1 RPAEHTRIYWL
12 AREERY
18 GRCYTASERR
28 NDAFQRHV
36 DLFRVAPGQP
46 VSSTLDQTDRW
57 AELWHVNIM
66 KPSDMPSWCS
76 LPFQRLCRAYLFHST
91 ANAVHL
97 DTILQARE
105 VLQRRWIEFRWWIL
119 GNSWTHLRATR
130 RLRRQQDEDDR
141 TTDLTVIALG
151 TDDRPNLWQNHAE
164 ADEQRPHLN
173 VKKLGV
179 ALNKAEMKV
188 LSRTFGRPS
197 LQKGDPDYTY
207 DLTNII
213 LRNRNDQ
220 LPLET
225 QVDLVPMNIV
235 RLSTD
240 NICGLTNPARSILKE
255 TTSEAQP

>member
-1 RPAEHTRIYWL
+1 MSEASATAATRLTRHPAKHTRIYWH

-18 GRCYTASERR
+18 GRYYTASERR

-36 DLFRVAPGQP
+36 DLFRVAP
-46 VSSTLDQTDRW
+46 
-57 AELWHVNIM
+57 ELWHVNIM

-76 LPFQRLCRAYLFHST
+76 LPFQRLCRAYLFNST

-105 VLQRRWIEFRWWIL
+105 VLQRRWIEFQSWIL
-119 GNSWTHLRATR
+119 GNSWTHLRAAR
-130 RLRRQQDEDDR
+130 RLRRQQDEDEWSHLR
-141 TTDLTVIALG
+141 VIAS
-151 TDDRPNLWQNHAE
+151 DRPNLWQKYAE

-179 ALNKAEMKV
+179 ALTKAEMKV

-207 DLTNII
+207 DLTDII

-240 NICGLTNPARSILKE
+240 NICGLANPARSILKE